1 MVDAQPVK
9 TLLVTT
15 ITVASELPPG
25 ACEGGV
31 QRIYKEQA
39 LDRHL
44 QCSLTDIHV
53 YINLPL

>member
-15 ITVASELPPG
+15 ITVASDMPPG
-25 ACEGGV
+25 ACEGV